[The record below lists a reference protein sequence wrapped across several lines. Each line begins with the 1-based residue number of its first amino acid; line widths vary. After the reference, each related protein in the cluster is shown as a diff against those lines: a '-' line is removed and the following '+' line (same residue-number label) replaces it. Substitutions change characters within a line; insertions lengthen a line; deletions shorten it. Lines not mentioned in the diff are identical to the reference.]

1 MPEGALFYEE
11 KIEEEEEIENLS
23 PNDESKKLITY
34 SLWIKESVQIPPKLR
49 FVRKSY
55 FDENILCA
63 EYSTRKSTV

>member
-23 PNDESKKLITY
+23 PNEESKKLITY

-49 FVRKSY
+49 FVIKSY
-55 FDENILCA
+55 F
-63 EYSTRKSTV
+63 Y